1 MFRILLEEKK
11 IGLGFLEQEI
21 ALKELWDAKIQVY
34 WVSFTCRYVVPSAPV
49 PKNFIPNNLFP
60 T

>member
-34 WVSFTCRYVVPSAPV
+34 WVSFT
-49 PKNFIPNNLFP
+49 
-60 T
+60 